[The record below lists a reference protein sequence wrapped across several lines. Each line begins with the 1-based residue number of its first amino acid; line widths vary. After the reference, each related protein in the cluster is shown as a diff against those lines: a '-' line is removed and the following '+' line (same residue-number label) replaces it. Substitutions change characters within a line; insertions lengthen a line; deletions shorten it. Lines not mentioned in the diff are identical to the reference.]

1 VNLRCSTF
9 HTNISPRAAFNLN
22 NSGPLQFVGKA
33 FSQCSSE
40 ITAEFALPRL
50 LRPNNWEKH
59 PQHTHTN
66 HGLDNL
72 FRLMLP
78 LCFSMQSQ
86 PAPHKHTLQLHW
98 PLHTQS
104 RKRSTTKSS
113 YCVPMLQDPPQEI
126 FVPPLWQPPTVI
138 DHHKTTHDQVF
149 WRLFTFFAQIRI
161 ATFWT
166 ITVCCYLQMC
176 VHVHAARFRDVWL
189 PGFRLGVAWVRQNR
203 NPMNI
208 DAQQNTTA
216 KHVPFE
222 VPWLKANASHYKM

>member
-1 VNLRCSTF
+1 M
-9 HTNISPRAAFNLN
+9 
-22 NSGPLQFVGKA
+22 QFVEKT

-40 ITAEFALPRL
+40 ITAEFALPCL
-50 LRPNNWEKH
+50 IRPNNWEKH
-59 PQHTHTN
+59 AQHTHKPRI
-66 HGLDNL
+66 GQSISIDAPNL
-72 FRLMLP
+72 S
-78 LCFSMQSQ
+78 LCFSLQSQ
-86 PAPHKHTLQLHW
+86 PIPHKHTLQLHW

-104 RKRSTTKSS
+104 PKRSTTKSS
-113 YCVPMLQDPPQEI
+113 CSVPTLQNPLQEI
-126 FVPPLWQPPTVI
+126 FVPPPWQPPTVI

>member
-1 VNLRCSTF
+1 MLEWNHCWICAATSTS
-9 HTNISPRAAFNLN
+9 TQQL
-22 NSGPLQFVGKA
+22 
-33 FSQCSSE
+33 
-40 ITAEFALPRL
+40 
-50 LRPNNWEKH
+50 EKH
-59 PQHTHTN
+59 AQHTHKTRI
-66 HGLDNL
+66 G
-72 FRLMLP
+72 
-78 LCFSMQSQ
+78 QSISIDASILQ
-86 PAPHKHTLQLHW
+86 RQSTPHKHTLQLHW
-98 PLHTQS
+98 LLHTQNP
-104 RKRSTTKSS
+104 KRSTTKSS
-113 YCVPMLQDPPQEI
+113 YSVPTLQHSLQEI
-126 FVPPLWQPPTVI
+126 FVRPQWQQWQPPTVI

-149 WRLFTFFAQIRI
+149 WRLFTFFVQIRI